1 MNNPVPKYFDHP
13 DKSVRFIEWDSLKR
27 LHFSHLET
35 PECPTYEAMAD
46 AYPKHDQN
54 WGYWSDHFHKELK
67 RKPNDPNHRLYLKVV
82 QGDLASLDECMLS

>member
-13 DKSVRFIEWDSLKR
+13 DKSVRFIEWDTLKR
-27 LHFSHLET
+27 LHFSYFET